1 MSQSTPSDQVNNNN
15 DAPQQKTAQDS
26 QISTL
31 AQLADMPS
39 AGFSS
44 NKGQINEQQTSSLN
58 LQSMFA
64 QGPLSDLAAG
74 YNGTAGNSVANE
86 FSTLGSEFTAV
97 GKDLTAIGND
107 FSSLQSD
114 VTSLLNQF
122 QNTGGSAASGTSD
135 GQAGGYG
142 TTGGGGDVPRTTTT
156 TGSGAGSDVPGTTT
170 PGSTGTDT
178 TGTTTAGGDGSGFA
192 INNGQ
197 LQINGKLVN
206 GIAVTGEYVAE
217 VGAQQAADNI
227 AAQFPG
233 VDAVRLAT
241 SPDGGAFTNGTAAPS
256 EMNQSVDSINQFIQA
271 LSQKGIGT
279 IVDNHASDAN
289 TPNNVAMDG
298 SEAAW
303 FGQLAQ
309 DNIGNNMVMFQT
321 ENEPMGSDQAV
332 VQEQQAA
339 YQAIRAT
346 GSNAVVAFDLV
357 GGGSASPMQSDPAA
371 YNGDTNYVIDAH
383 AYASNNPDPV
393 SALQSEIAQTSG
405 LTEANGGKVPVYI
418 GETGNAID
426 GSNIDPAEAQLLNA
440 VWSDGSGGVAWLY
453 DGVATG
459 FGSGNGADMMTN
471 PDGSLSG
478 YGEEIA
484 GLIKQGAT

>member
-1 MSQSTPSDQVNNNN
+1 
-15 DAPQQKTAQDS
+15 
-26 QISTL
+26 
-31 AQLADMPS
+31 
-39 AGFSS
+39 
-44 NKGQINEQQTSSLN
+44 SLN

-142 TTGGGGDVPRTTTT
+142 TTG
-156 TGSGAGSDVPGTTT
+156 SGAGSDGPGTTT

-256 EMNQSVDSINQFIQA
+256 EMNQSVDSI
-271 LSQKGIGT
+271 
-279 IVDNHASDAN
+279 
-289 TPNNVAMDG
+289 
-298 SEAAW
+298 
-303 FGQLAQ
+303 
-309 DNIGNNMVMFQT
+309 
-321 ENEPMGSDQAV
+321 
-332 VQEQQAA
+332 
-339 YQAIRAT
+339 
-346 GSNAVVAFDLV
+346 
-357 GGGSASPMQSDPAA
+357 
-371 YNGDTNYVIDAH
+371 
-383 AYASNNPDPV
+383 
-393 SALQSEIAQTSG
+393 
-405 LTEANGGKVPVYI
+405 
-418 GETGNAID
+418 
-426 GSNIDPAEAQLLNA
+426 
-440 VWSDGSGGVAWLY
+440 
-453 DGVATG
+453 
-459 FGSGNGADMMTN
+459 
-471 PDGSLSG
+471 
-478 YGEEIA
+478 
-484 GLIKQGAT
+484 